1 MGSIAG
7 ILDVIVSDAEAEAM
21 VTAEHGRNECMHVRH
36 SFEQEARLKEERII
50 EEAVKKS
57 RELKR
62 RSLSKAETDVRNII
76 LSARRTMMEKVFA
89 AAEDKLIHLGKDEKK
104 FLYERLITKYCSSD
118 TVTVVLNKSDMNL
131 LGSRLKVKGIDIR
144 TKISHKEFS
153 GGILII
159 EKDTEMDCTF
169 NTVLKNVA
177 GEMETDVAS
186 MLFE

>member
-1 MGSIAG
+1 
-7 ILDVIVSDAEAEAM
+7 
-21 VTAEHGRNECMHVRH
+21 
-36 SFEQEARLKEERII
+36 
-50 EEAVKKS
+50 
-57 RELKR
+57 
-62 RSLSKAETDVRNII
+62 
-76 LSARRTMMEKVFA
+76 MEKVFA